1 MAELLTLAFA
11 AIFIENVVLTKFLG
25 MCPLLGVSKKLDS
38 AIGMGL
44 AVIFVIFGSSVL
56 TWSVY
61 EFILDTELNLQY
73 MDLLVFILIIA
84 AFVQFVEMF
93 IKKASPALYKSLGIY
108 LPLITTNCVVLFVAL
123 ENIAQGFNFA
133 QMLVYSL
140 AVPTGFMMIL
150 VIFSSIRE
158 RLESSETPKAFAGAP
173 IALIT
178 LAIMSL
184 AFSGLAGII

>member
-1 MAELLTLAFA
+1 MVELLTLAFA

-25 MCPLLGVSKKLDS
+25 MCPLIGVSKKLDS

-44 AVIFVIFGSSVL
+44 AVIFVIFGASII
-56 TWSVY
+56 TWTVY
-61 EFILDTELNLQY
+61 EFILTPLNIKY

-93 IKKASPALYKSLGIY
+93 IKKTSPALYKSLGIY

-123 ENIAQGFNFA
+123 ENITKGHNFW

-140 AVPTGFMMIL
+140 AVPTGFTMIL
-150 VIFSSIRE
+150 IIFSSIRE
-158 RLESSETPKAFAGAP
+158 RLDSADTPQAFVGTP
-173 IALIT
+173 IAFIT

>member
-123 ENIAQGFNFA
+123 ENIAQGFNFT

>member
-1 MAELLTLAFA
+1 MAELLTIAFA

-25 MCPLLGVSKKLDS
+25 MCPLLGVSKNLKS
-38 AIGMGL
+38 AIGMSF
-44 AVIFVIFGSSVL
+44 AVLFVIVGSSIL
-56 TWSVY
+56 TWTVY

-84 AFVQFVEMF
+84 AFVQFTELF
-93 IKKASPALYKSLGIY
+93 IKKTSPALYKSLGIF

-123 ENIAQGFNFA
+123 ENIARGFNFTE
-133 QMLVYSL
+133 MLVYST
-140 AVPTGFMMIL
+140 AVPLGFMLIL
-150 VIFSSIRE
+150 IIFASIRE
-158 RLESSETPKAFAGAP
+158 RLDSSDTPKAMFGSP

>member
-1 MAELLTLAFA
+1 MADLLTIAFA
-11 AIFIENVVLTKFLG
+11 AIFIENIVLTKFLG

-38 AIGMGL
+38 AIGMSI
-44 AVIFVIFGSSVL
+44 AVLFVIFGSSVL
-56 TWSVY
+56 TWAVY
-61 EFILDTELNLQY
+61 EFILDTSLNLQY

-84 AFVQFVEMF
+84 AFVQFTELF
-93 IKKASPALYKSLGIY
+93 IKKTSPALYKSLGIY
-108 LPLITTNCVVLFVAL
+108 LPLITTNCVVLYVAL

-133 QMLVYSL
+133 EMVVYSIS
-140 AVPTGFMMIL
+140 VPLGFMMIL
-150 VIFSSIRE
+150 IIFSSIRE
-158 RLESSETPKAFAGAP
+158 RLDSADTPLALKGAP